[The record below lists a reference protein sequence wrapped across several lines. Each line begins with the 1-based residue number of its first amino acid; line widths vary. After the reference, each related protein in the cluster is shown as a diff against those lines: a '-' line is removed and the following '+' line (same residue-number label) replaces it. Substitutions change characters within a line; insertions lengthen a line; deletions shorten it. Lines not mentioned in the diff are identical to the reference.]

1 MKNVSYYRHLHP
13 ESLKKLVAIT
23 KITAVSLLTVLPSTM
38 QAEPTYS
45 QSVVISI
52 KTERMLLTD
61 LFSQIEKQS
70 EFLFFYVDK
79 DVADIKVNIKANS
92 NQIDEILT
100 QALTGTGLTYTI
112 NDRNINI
119 MRKAYARQQQ
129 AKQITGKVLDN
140 NGDPIIGANV
150 VEKGTTNGSITDVEE
165 AFNISIAPG
174 AILSIS
180 YIGYKPTEIKVGSQ
194 NSYNITLEEDS
205 ETLDEVVVI
214 GYGTARKI
222 DLTGSTSSLGGD
234 KLRMKSTPQ
243 LSSQLQGQMAGV
255 QITRSSGDPSAGATI
270 RVRGVTTMSTNDPL
284 VIVDGVPGTLTDI
297 APEDVKDI
305 QVLKDAASAAIYGS
319 RAAAGVI
326 LVTTKRAKNKEFHL
340 SYNGEYGI
348 NTPTAKPKFANAV
361 QWMSGLNE
369 LAFNDGAS
377 SLHSLYSEDVIN
389 NYAQLRAEDPDRYAD
404 TDFMDLGLKSSTHHQ
419 RKTENKLPSQ
429 LLQFGST
436 YPNKRLRAFQYPHE
450 Q

>member
-150 VEKGTTNGSITDVEE
+150 VEKGTTNGSITDVEGLFIYTDVE
-165 AFNISIAPG
+165 GLFNISIAPG

-180 YIGYKPTEIKVGSQ
+180 YIGYKPTEIK
-194 NSYNITLEEDS
+194 
-205 ETLDEVVVI
+205 
-214 GYGTARKI
+214 
-222 DLTGSTSSLGGD
+222 
-234 KLRMKSTPQ
+234 
-243 LSSQLQGQMAGV
+243 
-255 QITRSSGDPSAGATI
+255 
-270 RVRGVTTMSTNDPL
+270 
-284 VIVDGVPGTLTDI
+284 
-297 APEDVKDI
+297 
-305 QVLKDAASAAIYGS
+305 S
-319 RAAAGVI
+319 RF
-326 LVTTKRAKNKEFHL
+326 TK
-340 SYNGEYGI
+340 
-348 NTPTAKPKFANAV
+348 
-361 QWMSGLNE
+361 
-369 LAFNDGAS
+369 
-377 SLHSLYSEDVIN
+377 
-389 NYAQLRAEDPDRYAD
+389 
-404 TDFMDLGLKSSTHHQ
+404 
-419 RKTENKLPSQ
+419 
-429 LLQFGST
+429 LLQHHPRRRFGDIG
-436 YPNKRLRAFQYPHE
+436 
-450 Q
+450 

>member
-1 MKNVSYYRHLHP
+1 
-13 ESLKKLVAIT
+13 
-23 KITAVSLLTVLPSTM
+23 M

-150 VEKGTTNGSITDVEE
+150 VEKGTTNGSITDVEGL
-165 AFNISIAPG
+165 FNISIAPG

-305 QVLKDAASAAIYGS
+305 QVFERRSFGCYLRFTRSGRCHIGHNQTCQKQ
-319 RAAAGVI
+319 
-326 LVTTKRAKNKEFHL
+326 
-340 SYNGEYGI
+340 GI
-348 NTPTAKPKFANAV
+348 
-361 QWMSGLNE
+361 
-369 LAFNDGAS
+369 
-377 SLHSLYSEDVIN
+377 
-389 NYAQLRAEDPDRYAD
+389 
-404 TDFMDLGLKSSTHHQ
+404 
-419 RKTENKLPSQ
+419 PS
-429 LLQFGST
+429 FI
-436 YPNKRLRAFQYPHE
+436 
-450 Q
+450 